1 MTEAAKE
8 KALSIVKGKQASIRG
23 FEMKRLLVLCLVV
36 GVAATL
42 ASCGGEEMVWDPAVE
57 QATFTE
63 IDQSLPGVREAM
75 MDLNDSINRRITSR
89 RHKEEAPEHFK
100 GVSDFVDILQFYYL
114 PILNARAHI
123 ARAHREIDHGMFA
136 ESSDDIKKAVDNLNK
151 AALKSTDNTK
161 AGFDEVKRGLMEI
174 TEVSDRNKEA
184 SKTRL
189 SNAAKKLNL
198 LIERIRPTVI
208 MTEEGESLVDGQL

>member
-1 MTEAAKE
+1 
-8 KALSIVKGKQASIRG
+8 
-23 FEMKRLLVLCLVV
+23 MKRLLLLCLVV

-42 ASCGGEEMVWDPAVE
+42 ASCAGEKMVWDPAVE

-63 IDQSLPGVREAM
+63 IDQSLPGVREAL
-75 MDLNDSINRRITSR
+75 MDLSDSINKRITSR
-89 RHKEEAPEHFK
+89 RYKEETLEQFK
-100 GVSDFVDILQFYYL
+100 GVTDFVDILQFYYL

-123 ARAHREIDHGMFA
+123 ARAHREIDHGMYA

-151 AALKSTDNTK
+151 AALKSTDHTRT
-161 AGFDEVKRGLMEI
+161 GFDEVKRGLMEI
-174 TEVSDRNKEA
+174 TEVSERNKDA

-198 LIERIRPTVI
+198 LIERIRPAVVV
-208 MTEEGESLVDGQL
+208 TEEGESLIDGQI